1 MPLFFICF
9 IVFII
14 WLRVKMNRTNSESN
28 LDSDAF
34 WEREENAN
42 FARSKDISNLSYLV
56 VSEEE
61 LPFSNPVEDEQE
73 AHLES
78 EVKKYL
84 SRKMINLSAFSNTDL
99 KEQYGIANLDE
110 LSEYDQNFLLFI
122 RNLSIWGKYL
132 YEKKDFTRAK
142 QIMEYSLSIES
153 DISTVYTTLGHIY
166 AAEGKPQKID
176 DLITL
181 AKNSNAALK
190 DSIIRQLQLCKLE

>member
-1 MPLFFICF
+1 MPLFFLCF
-9 IVFII
+9 IVFVI

-42 FARSKDISNLSYLV
+42 FARGKDISNLSYLV

-73 AHLES
+73 AYLES

-166 AAEGKPQKID
+166 AAEGKPRKID